1 MCETLFRNLF
11 TAAEAITPL
20 AFLDPLERGKDPLA
34 LSLAATLLRLRHRL
48 LLERIHP
55 REPSDAV
62 LLQLDSVARIRIGT
76 RFAIERR
83 KPCIQGRTSVLV
95 GHLNRAD
102 GCDR

>member
-34 LSLAATLLRLRHRL
+34 LPLAAALLRLRHRL

-62 LLQLDSVARIRIGT
+62 LLQFDGIAGIRIGT
-76 RFAIERR
+76 RFAIEHR
-83 KPCIQGRTSVLV
+83 KPRFEGGTSVLF
-95 GHLNRAD
+95 GHLNPAD

>member
-11 TAAEAITPL
+11 PAAEAITPL

-34 LSLAATLLRLRHRL
+34 LPLAAALLRLRHRL

-55 REPSDAV
+55 REPPDAI
-62 LLQLDSVARIRIGT
+62 LLQLDGIARIRIGT
-76 RFAIERR
+76 RFAIERG
-83 KPCIQGRTSVLV
+83 KPRFKGRTSVLV

>member
-11 TAAEAITPL
+11 TAAEAIAPL
-20 AFLDPLERGKDPLA
+20 AFLDPLERGEDPLA
-34 LSLAATLLRLRHRL
+34 LPLAAALLRLRHRL

-62 LLQLDSVARIRIGT
+62 LLQLDSVARIGIGP

-83 KPCIQGRTSVLV
+83 KPRFEGGTSVLV